1 MEQTKEFQ
9 EKRDQLRSNII
20 MSNVFKNRQTYMKL
34 MGQKV
39 NGVKNAKLQPW
50 EVEQVEKALCYV
62 EQVIHQFR
70 DELHR

>member
-1 MEQTKEFQ
+1 
-9 EKRDQLRSNII
+9 

-62 EQVIHQFR
+62 EQVIDEFR

>member
-50 EVEQVEKALCYV
+50 EIEQVEKALCYV
-62 EQVIHQFR
+62 EMVISQFR

>member
-62 EQVIHQFR
+62 EQVIHQFM

>member
-62 EQVIHQFR
+62 EMVINEFR

>member
-9 EKRDQLRSNII
+9 EKRDELRKCLI
-20 MSNVFKNRQTYMKL
+20 MSSVFKNRQTYMKL

-39 NGVKNAKLQPW
+39 NGITHAALQPW

-62 EQVIHQFR
+62 EQVIHSFR
-70 DELHR
+70 NELHR

>member
-9 EKRDQLRSNII
+9 QKRDQLRSNII

-62 EQVIHQFR
+62 EQVIQTFR